1 MNKTLLWLS
10 LSAGLFVA
18 TAVEAKPPKKIKTTE
33 EGRLEYL
40 QKAKF
45 YEPVDISQSDFG
57 NSGKKY
63 DPFETVKCEFIEPEV
78 DIPGG
83 RSPKFLCLEKED
95 DDEKVKYG
103 VAGRQTEIYGEVMGS
118 RLLKGIGYYADDN
131 YPVRVECENCP
142 EDPWDY
148 IRYSQLH
155 PGNSNK
161 LRQLRYTSK
170 SFDRDTR
177 VFNPA
182 VIEKK
187 AHRTEIV
194 EEDGKEG
201 FSFKEFGNYEGLSEE
216 QTVHRDGLYIMG
228 ALLQHADSKGD
239 NQRLYCPKD
248 QLIKLEPEKSDK
260 ESDYDCRQ
268 PIGMI
273 HDLGYTFGRGHYYLL
288 QSSKTELEDWKKAP
302 VFSDPEA
309 CVIKVY
315 KDPGGTLGSRKVSP
329 ASRDFIGGLLGQ
341 MSDNQIYTLFDSAR
355 PYLKYPMGT
364 DYEDITN
371 QWVDTFKT
379 KRTEI
384 QTAPCTE

>member
-1 MNKTLLWLS
+1 MPKSFFWLTLS
-10 LSAGLFVA
+10 LGLLA
-18 TAVEAKPPKKIKTTE
+18 AQGADAKPPKKIETDE
-33 EGRLEYL
+33 AGRLEYL

-45 YEPVDISQSDFG
+45 YEPVDISQSDFAD
-57 NSGKKY
+57 SGDKY
-63 DPFETVKCEFIEPEV
+63 EPFETVRCEFVEPEV

-103 VAGRQTEIYGEVMGS
+103 VAGPQTEIYGEVMGS
-118 RLLKGIGYYADDN
+118 RLLKGIGYFADDN

-148 IRYSQLH
+148 IRYSKLH

-161 LRQLRYTSK
+161 LRQLRYTGK

-194 EEDGKEG
+194 EADGKEG
-201 FSFKEFGNYEGLSEE
+201 FSFGELGNYAGLSEE
-216 QTVHRDGLYIMG
+216 QQVHRDGLFIMG
-228 ALLQHADSKGD
+228 AFLQHADSKAD
-239 NQRLYCPKD
+239 NQRLYCPED
-248 QLIKLEPEKSDK
+248 ALIKLEPEKDDK
-260 ESDYDCRQ
+260 DSDYDCRE
-268 PIGMI
+268 PVGMI

-288 QSSKTELEDWKKAP
+288 QASKTELEGWQKAP

-309 CVIKVY
+309 CVVKAYADVS
-315 KDPGGTLGSRKVSP
+315 GTLKTRKVSP

-341 MSDNQIYTLFDSAR
+341 MSDNQITDLFASAR
-355 PYLKYPMGT
+355 PYLKYPIGT
-364 DYEDITN
+364 DYQEITN
-371 QWVDTFKT
+371 QWVDTFKA
-379 KRTEI
+379 KRQEI